1 MTNWLAKS
9 RLYSLT
15 VTRGSKLS
23 YDFVMITAE
32 PVALRFTHEF
42 YVYLCKLTSKQLDK
56 VALFSVVDPRFRAKD
71 SSVQEVE
78 A

>member
-1 MTNWLAKS
+1 
-9 RLYSLT
+9 
-15 VTRGSKLS
+15 
-23 YDFVMITAE
+23 MITAE

-56 VALFSVVDPRFRAKD
+56 VALFSGVDPRFRAKD
-71 SSVQEVE
+71 SSIQEVE